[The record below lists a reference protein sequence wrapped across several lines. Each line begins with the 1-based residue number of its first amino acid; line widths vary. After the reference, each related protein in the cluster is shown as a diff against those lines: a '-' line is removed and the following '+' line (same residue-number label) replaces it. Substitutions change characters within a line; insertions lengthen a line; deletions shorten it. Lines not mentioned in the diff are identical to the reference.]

1 MYIRLRARGGTAGKG
16 EAENVS
22 QILTESLGVRV
33 CVWRRT
39 RKWQQEEPASCVV
52 VTRGDDGAKINI
64 YSNRYMRYYAIMR
77 LDRGRQT
84 FFPSPVVPLPPPH
97 HHSAK
102 CVCVCVDSGRD
113 NYHNH
118 LRRRRRRR
126 RNSPRNGKII
136 YNPPYARNARAP
148 SPPPR
153 RCCVHVVYTLT
164 FLYYYYYF
172 EISGR
177 PTRGPSPSSAHPF
190 SPDGINAF
198 SYGRVR
204 IIIIRAY
211 RFIFRIVII
220 IFISRNRRFYEPVK
234 TKYASMF
241 PSRVCAPTGI
251 TKGVG
256 GYLLPRA
263 PHDRQRQWRPT
274 TAF

>member
-1 MYIRLRARGGTAGKG
+1 MVAG
-16 EAENVS
+16 
-22 QILTESLGVRV
+22 
-33 CVWRRT
+33 RT
-39 RKWQQEEPASCVV
+39 RELCCCYARRRRGKDKYLLEQVHAVLCHNAFGSWQV
-52 VTRGDDGAKINI
+52 D
-64 YSNRYMRYYAIMR
+64 
-77 LDRGRQT
+77 
-84 FFPSPVVPLPPPH
+84 FFSVARCTPPSPPSPFGQM
-97 HHSAK
+97 

-263 PHDRQRQWRPT
+263 PRDRQRQWRPT